1 MAFPFMPPVVPHR
14 ITRHEQSHQGGKAHL
29 PGTQEEMKMIGH
41 ETPGKQLDVP
51 LRNKVREALNKR
63 FPIFRIPKDV
73 PALDAPGHHM
83 LQNLGY
89 IQSRLSGHDESL
101 DLSGRLV
108 KNNYQ
113 K

>member
-1 MAFPFMPPVVPHR
+1 MG
-14 ITRHEQSHQGGKAHL
+14 S
-29 PGTQEEMKMIGH
+29 QEEMKMIRH
-41 ETPGKQLDVP
+41 EAPGKQLDVP
-51 LRNKVREALNKR
+51 LGHKVREALKKR

-83 LQNLGY
+83 LQNLSY
-89 IQSRLSGHDESL
+89 IQSCLSGHGESL
-101 DLSGRLV
+101 DLSDRPV